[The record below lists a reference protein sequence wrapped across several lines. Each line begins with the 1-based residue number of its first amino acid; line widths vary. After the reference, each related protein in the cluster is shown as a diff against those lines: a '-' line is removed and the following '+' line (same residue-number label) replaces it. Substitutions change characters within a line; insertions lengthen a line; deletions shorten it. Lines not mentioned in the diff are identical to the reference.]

1 VRKHLKRFLP
11 DHESVRQNRLL
22 GPLRHVLGDPRLWHV
37 NRRGISL
44 GLAIGVFFGLLIP
57 IAQILFAAAAA
68 VVSRANVPT
77 AVASTLVTN
86 PFTFAPIYVL
96 AYKLGAFLLGTP
108 VDSGDEQ
115 AVVAAAESAG
125 TSLQGYWSWLVTLGK
140 PLALGLLVAA
150 VVFSTLAYGAAQL
163 AWRLA
168 TLVRARRR
176 RHRRARTADNGDPS

>member
-1 VRKHLKRFLP
+1 MRKHLKRILP
-11 DHESVRQNRLL
+11 DHESVRRNRLL

-44 GLAIGVFFGLLIP
+44 GLAIGIFFGLLVP
-57 IAQILFAAAAA
+57 VAQILFAAAAA

-96 AYKLGAFLLGTP
+96 AYKLGSLLLGTP
-108 VDSGDEQ
+108 VESGDEQ
-115 AVVAAAESAG
+115 AVVAAAVRAG
-125 TSLQGYWSWLVTLGK
+125 DSLQGYWNWLVTHGK

-168 TLVRARRR
+168 TLARARQRRR
-176 RHRRARTADNGDPS
+176 RRSRAADDGNR